1 MGISTVDLFV
11 DRVIRLDSKTHKAAS
26 FHITVTAIDDSI
38 SQQNLLA
45 FCYLFQRSLFPF
57 FNLEI
62 LAFSSPLHDGHS
74 LEYHPTVL
82 ESPTISKTLN
92 PTEIPNHVDCNPAC
106 ASATNGDA
114 ISEWITDLDAKISP
128 LTSCTTSPEA
138 NLEAC

>member
-11 DRVIRLDSKTHKAAS
+11 DRVTRLDSKLTATTRLHKAAS

-74 LEYHPTVL
+74 LEYHPT
-82 ESPTISKTLN
+82 
-92 PTEIPNHVDCNPAC
+92 EIPNHVACNPAC

-138 NLEAC
+138 NLKAC